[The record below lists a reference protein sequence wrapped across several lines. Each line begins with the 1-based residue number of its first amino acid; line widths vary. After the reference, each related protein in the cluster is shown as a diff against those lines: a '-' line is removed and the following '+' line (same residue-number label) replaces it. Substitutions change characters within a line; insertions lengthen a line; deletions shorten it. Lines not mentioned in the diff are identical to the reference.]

1 MKSGGLCRTLRAFCF
16 GLVGIALSVNMATHP
31 RERGVG
37 SPRRGISI
45 LRTGCRFRVVPMRKQ
60 CRRKVYALVNPI
72 KLAIEGAS
80 ITADEHLDKLRLREL
95 SAIEAFKTGKATPH
109 DFRDIADMLNLAE
122 TMGKM
127 GIGPEA
133 LISCRW
139 VEVALMFARDEY
151 ERKGKMSL
159 VGTELKAVQDLYEF
173 HDLQRTSVDRSTYE
187 RVIKATRD
195 RIKGAH
201 PDVKILT

>member
-1 MKSGGLCRTLRAFCF
+1 
-16 GLVGIALSVNMATHP
+16 
-31 RERGVG
+31 
-37 SPRRGISI
+37 
-45 LRTGCRFRVVPMRKQ
+45 MRKQ

-122 TMGKM
+122 TMAGM
-127 GIGPEA
+127 GIGPEVKLWCYA
-133 LISCRW
+133 LEINLLDLKRRFDL
-139 VEVALMFARDEY
+139 EGEFGKDKVAVSTMQNVYEY
-151 ERKGKMSL
+151 
-159 VGTELKAVQDLYEF
+159 

-187 RVIKATRD
+187 RAIKATRD

-201 PDVKILT
+201 PDVKVLV

>member
-1 MKSGGLCRTLRAFCF
+1 M
-16 GLVGIALSVNMATHP
+16 
-31 RERGVG
+31 
-37 SPRRGISI
+37 SPTPCMSRI
-45 LRTGCRFRVVPMRKQ
+45 GCRFRKTPMRKQ

-80 ITADEHLDKLRLREL
+80 ITADEHLDRLRMREL

-122 TMGKM
+122 TMGNM
-127 GIGPEA
+127 GIGPEV
-133 LISCRW
+133 LPFCMGLEIELLDLKERFDW
-139 VEVALMFARDEY
+139 VGEFGEADIGAMHNVYEY
-151 ERKGKMSL
+151 
-159 VGTELKAVQDLYEF
+159 

-187 RVIKATRD
+187 RAIKATRD

-201 PDVKILT
+201 PDVKVLV